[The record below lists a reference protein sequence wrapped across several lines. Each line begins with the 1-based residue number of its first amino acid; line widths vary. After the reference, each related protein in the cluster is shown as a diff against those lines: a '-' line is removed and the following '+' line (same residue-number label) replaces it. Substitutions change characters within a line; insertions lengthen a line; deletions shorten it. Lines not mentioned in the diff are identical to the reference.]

1 MFFCIFVTY
10 IYLTW
15 IVLKTVFTSLVT
27 LLFIPLISIAQSLQL
42 DWEFTNFDVPRIDY
56 LKGSK
61 LYGTNENI
69 YFVSCESQTTYPF
82 YILLGKNGVLLKHFD
97 IDWGR
102 LPSGLL
108 FNYLK
113 HDNVN
118 KISISENEEVVYTY
132 NLWMNDSTFLQ
143 RPMSFY
149 MFKDEFYFVV
159 NEMTN
164 SLKRF
169 KKIFSSFHYSINAL
183 YVNHSNY
190 YYENNGVLILKPYIE
205 LCTNFGDTIA
215 SKEFT
220 PISTTPNVKIE
231 PVIFQRVKDSNFVYV
246 MSPTI
251 ESAFTQLG
259 FSVRFL
265 EQRWHN
271 EVVVDI
277 SKSQLGIP
285 TTDMIEATSM
295 DWNQDFIAISGNW
308 FKANGEK
315 QEFVFVIDYEGKIR
329 SVQILDETIH
339 CNQVRFSEKGFLV
352 LAGNKKVSSE
362 TQQHYVGVYND
373 RLEFVTDK
381 TWGDSTENA
390 LRDITRAKNA
400 NAVVVTGWSG
410 NSVYV
415 AQLDLHSIT
424 SVTER
429 QFTHSISLHPNPANG
444 TVSIQWNSPFNNH
457 YDISIVDYVGRTVLK
472 KEEITSDITLSTSHL
487 PTGLYQVIMK
497 SGQRSYSKLLSII
510 R

>member
-1 MFFCIFVTY
+1 M
-10 IYLTW
+10 
-15 IVLKTVFTSLVT
+15 KTLFTSFLIFH
-27 LLFIPLISIAQSLQL
+27 FIPLISIAQSLQL
-42 DWEFTNFDVPRIDY
+42 DWEFTNFDVPRIEY

-61 LYGTNENI
+61 IKTTLDDRI
-69 YFVSCESQTTYPF
+69 FVSCESQTTYPF
-82 YILLGKNGVLLKHFD
+82 FLILNNDGGYEVHKD
-97 IDWGR
+97 IDWSY
-102 LPSGLL
+102 LSSEHLH
-108 FNYLK
+108 NYLE
-113 HDNVN
+113 HNNVN
-118 KISISENEEVVYTY
+118 KLDIGEGTETYYIHNVWVDKKRSIKRTMIMSLTKEGYIPVRSNLSTY
-132 NLWMNDSTFLQ
+132 PPSFKNVSSVHLFSGSAFYIANSKYQILDDSIL
-143 RPMSFY
+143 
-149 MFKDEFYFVV
+149 
-159 NEMTN
+159 
-164 SLKRF
+164 
-169 KKIFSSFHYSINAL
+169 IN
-183 YVNHSNY
+183 
-190 YYENNGVLILKPYIE
+190 PYIE
-205 LCTNFGDTIA
+205 LCISIDGYPYA

-220 PISTTPNVKIE
+220 PITTTPNVKIE

-246 MSPTI
+246 MSPTK
-251 ESAFTQLG
+251 ESAYTPLG

-308 FKANGEK
+308 YKANGEK

-352 LAGNKKVSSE
+352 LAGNKKLGSE

-415 AQLDLHSIT
+415 AQLDLHSFT
-424 SVTER
+424 NVAEQ

-457 YDISIVDYVGRTVLK
+457 YDISILDYIGRTVLEK
-472 KEEITSDITLSTSHL
+472 QQITSNITLSTGHL
-487 PTGLYQVIMK
+487 PIGLYHVIIRRG
-497 SGQRSYSKLLSII
+497 SNRYSKMLSIV

>member
-1 MFFCIFVTY
+1 MK
-10 IYLTW
+10 YL
-15 IVLKTVFTSLVT
+15 VVFTFS
-27 LLFIPLISIAQSLQL
+27 IIMLINNLNSQSLHL
-42 DWEFTNFDVPRIDY
+42 DWEFTNFDVPRIEY

-61 LYGTNENI
+61 IKTTLDDKI
-69 YFVSCESQTTYPF
+69 FVSCESQSTYPF
-82 YILLGKNGVLLKHFD
+82 FLILNKDGSYEVHKD
-97 IDWGR
+97 IDWSF
-102 LPSGLL
+102 LTSEYLN
-108 FNYLK
+108 NYLEYE
-113 HDNVN
+113 NVN
-118 KISISENEEVVYTY
+118 KIDIGDDELGYY
-132 NLWMNDSTFLQ
+132 FHNLWNLPNSEYQ
-143 RPMSFY
+143 RPMLLSV
-149 MFKDEFYFVV
+149 FKEGNIPLKSNLDTNKESYKKVSSVYSYSARYHYV
-159 NEMTN
+159 N
-164 SLKRF
+164 
-169 KKIFSSFHYSINAL
+169 SSNYEILSKDSINCIPFIDFCM
-183 YVNHSNY
+183 SNKGY
-190 YYENNGVLILKPYIE
+190 SY
-205 LCTNFGDTIA
+205 A

-246 MSPTI
+246 MSPTK
-251 ESAFTQLG
+251 ESAYTPLG

-271 EVVVDI
+271 EVVVNI

-295 DWNQDFIAISGNW
+295 DWNKDFIAISGNW

-315 QEFVFVIDYEGKIR
+315 QEFVFLIDYEGKIR
-329 SVQILDETIH
+329 SIQILDKTIH

-352 LAGNKKVSSE
+352 LAGNKKIGSE
-362 TQQHYVGVYND
+362 NQQHYVGVYND

-415 AQLDLHSIT
+415 AQLDLHSFT
-424 SVTER
+424 NVTEQ
-429 QFTHSISLHPNPANG
+429 QFNHSISLHPNPANE
-444 TVSIQWNSPFNNH
+444 TVAIQWNSPFDNH
-457 YDISIVDYVGRTVLK
+457 YDISIVDYIGRTVLEK
-472 KEEITSDITLSTSHL
+472 QQMNSNITLSTGHL

-497 SGQRSYSKLLSII
+497 SGQRSYSKLFSII